1 MKAYIL
7 PVGIILFLIALG
19 AILWIYGPQP
29 DRERTS
35 LDGITA
41 APVAQLELGGPFT
54 LTDQHGTIRKDE
66 EFRGRFMLVYF
77 GYTFCPDICPIDML
91 TMSQVLERLG
101 GDRDKLAAIFITV
114 DPERDTVEHL
124 ASVMGNFHPDM
135 LALTGSITQ
144 MEAAKQAYKVYSAKA
159 TPEGTSADYLVDHST
174 FIYLMGPD
182 GRYITHFNHGTP
194 AETILERVN
203 RELAKQIKAGS
214 TGAHS
219 SQGEH
224 VHEQQQ

>member
-1 MKAYIL
+1 MKAFIL
-7 PVGIILFLIALG
+7 PVGIILFLVALG
-19 AILWIYGPQP
+19 AVLWVYGPQP
-29 DRERTS
+29 GRERTS

-41 APVAQLELGGPFT
+41 SPVASLDLGGPFT
-54 LTDQHGTIRKDE
+54 LTDQHGKIRKDE

-77 GYTFCPDICPIDML
+77 GYTFCPDICPTDML
-91 TMSQVLERLG
+91 AMSQVLERLG
-101 GDRDKLAAIFITV
+101 KDGEKVAAMFITV
-114 DPERDTVEHL
+114 DPERDTAEHL
-124 ASVMGNFHPDM
+124 ASVMSNFHPDM
-135 LALTGSITQ
+135 LALTGSLEQ
-144 MEAAKQAYKVYSAKA
+144 VEAAKQAYKVYSAKA

-214 TGAHS
+214 IGRKS
-219 SQGEH
+219 SN
-224 VHEQQQ
+224 